1 MPETTDL
8 EKKSLEAHV
17 DLCAQRYRFL
27 EQKFQVVEEKITE
40 QGTVIREVHDMV
52 AHMKDRRNNQLIS
65 WGVGIITALIGVPSF
80 LWILSRF
87 RHWNT

>member
-1 MPETTDL
+1 MSETTDL

-27 EQKFQVVEEKITE
+27 EQKFVQVEEKITD

-52 AHMKDRRNNQLIS
+52 QSMSEKRNDQLIN
-65 WGVGIITALIGVPSF
+65 WGLGIVGTLLAVIAYLVTTFVFP
-80 LWILSRF
+80 
-87 RHWNT
+87 

>member
-1 MPETTDL
+1 MSETTDL

-27 EQKFQVVEEKITE
+27 EQKFVQVEEKITD

-52 AHMKDRRNNQLIS
+52 QSMSEKRNDQLIS
-65 WGVGIITALIGVPSF
+65 WGLGIMGTLVAVIAYLVTTFVFP
-80 LWILSRF
+80 
-87 RHWNT
+87 

>member
-1 MPETTDL
+1 MSETTDL

-27 EQKFQVVEEKITE
+27 QQKFQTVEEKIME

-52 AHMKDRRNNQLIS
+52 QNMSEKRTDQIMG
-65 WGVGIITALIGVPSF
+65 WGMGIIGALVAIVGYLLITFV
-80 LWILSRF
+80 IK
-87 RHWNT
+87 

>member
-1 MPETTDL
+1 MTEPTDL

-27 EQKFQVVEEKITE
+27 EQKFVQVEEKITD

-52 AHMKDRRNNQLIS
+52 QTMAEKRTDQIMG
-65 WGVGIITALIGVPSF
+65 WGMGIIGALVAIVGYLLITFV
-80 LWILSRF
+80 IK
-87 RHWNT
+87 

>member
-1 MPETTDL
+1 MSETTDL

-27 EQKFQVVEEKITE
+27 EQKFVQVEEKITD

-52 AHMKDRRNNQLIS
+52 QTMAEKRTDQIMG
-65 WGVGIITALIGVPSF
+65 WGMGIIGALVAIVGYLLAVYV
-80 LWILSRF
+80 IK
-87 RHWNT
+87 

>member
-1 MPETTDL
+1 MSETTDL

-27 EQKFQVVEEKITE
+27 EQKFVQVEEKITD

-52 AHMKDRRNNQLIS
+52 QTMAEKRTDQIMG
-65 WGVGIITALIGVPSF
+65 WGMGIIGALVAIVGYLLITFV
-80 LWILSRF
+80 IK
-87 RHWNT
+87 

>member
-1 MPETTDL
+1 MSETTDL

-27 EQKFQVVEEKITE
+27 EQKFVQVEEKITD

-52 AHMKDRRNNQLIS
+52 QSMSEKRNDQLIN
-65 WGVGIITALIGVPSF
+65 WGVGIMGTLLAVIAYLVTTFVFP
-80 LWILSRF
+80 
-87 RHWNT
+87 

>member
-1 MPETTDL
+1 MTEPTDL

-27 EQKFQVVEEKITE
+27 EQKFVQVEEKITD

-52 AHMKDRRNNQLIS
+52 QSMSEKRTDQIMG
-65 WGVGIITALIGVPSF
+65 WGMGIIASLTAIVGYLLITFV
-80 LWILSRF
+80 IK
-87 RHWNT
+87 

>member
-1 MPETTDL
+1 MSEATDL

-27 EQKFQVVEEKITE
+27 EQKFQAVEEKIME

-52 AHMKDRRNNQLIS
+52 HGMAEKRTDQIIS
-65 WGVGIITALIGVPSF
+65 WGMGIIAALVAIVGYLLVTF
-80 LWILSRF
+80 VIK
-87 RHWNT
+87 

>member
-1 MPETTDL
+1 MSETTDL

-27 EQKFQVVEEKITE
+27 EQKFVQVEEKIND

-52 AHMKDRRNNQLIS
+52 QNMAEKRTDQIMGWGMAIIGALVSIVAYLLITF
-65 WGVGIITALIGVPSF
+65 VVK
-80 LWILSRF
+80 
-87 RHWNT
+87 